1 MIMGQ
6 EICQLTGDDV
16 TPGGGHVVGG
26 HEPEAEE
33 GEQDPPVA
41 DQVGHEHEDVLS
53 LGQLA
58 EGFLQVRHDGVLDL
72 LICKSRLQVEAIH
85 KFDRYSF
92 TTLMLGVLHIRYDT
106 ETVS

>member
-1 MIMGQ
+1 MSNVKNS
-6 EICQLTGDDV
+6 V
-16 TPGGGHVVGG
+16 TWENVAPGSRDVVGG

-41 DQVGHEHEDVLS
+41 DEVGHEHEDVLR

-58 EGFLQVRHDGVLDL
+58 EGFLQVRHGGVLDL

-92 TTLMLGVLHIRYDT
+92 TTLM
-106 ETVS
+106 